1 MTDPAERRQPAGPTI
16 GAPPPFVERRVAPR
30 REIDQMSWRETG
42 LLARSLDILVADV
55 PAQGRLAGLLGLL
68 ADTVGARRAAV
79 LSASGERRIAVA
91 AQDGEDP
98 ADALALAAW
107 LDARGPGSRAE
118 RAASGPAAVS
128 IARSSAD
135 APSPAA
141 LTDGRAHHYA
151 WIEIPS
157 SGRVVLGFD
166 LPDPGAVESV
176 GERLPRQ
183 LARHAAVALA
193 LVTDQLA
200 IEREGS
206 ELQARDRE
214 RERYVSTVAH
224 DLRTPLT
231 GLAGYLELIAD
242 GKVQDPEIRTEFLER
257 SREIVET
264 MGDLVA
270 DLLEMSRI
278 EAGNLGLELAPFSVA
293 DVSRRVLDALRP
305 IGLKRQVKLRAD
317 LPPRI
322 RAAVGDRRRVEQILT
337 NLAGNAL
344 KFTPDGGTVEIAGWF
359 DGRVAMIAVRDDGAG
374 IAAEDQPRIFERFY
388 RLPGHSR
395 ITGTGLGL
403 PIARELARAM
413 DGELDVASV
422 PDSGSSFVLALP
434 GPAEVEIEI
443 VRSALQAAL
452 AAEEIRLE
460 EAAVIRAM
468 YAANRPAE
476 SGVVHDPDEPVVH
489 LVDNPVDAADTPS

>member
-1 MTDPAERRQPAGPTI
+1 MTDETPRRPQQGPTI
-16 GAPPPFVERRVAPR
+16 GAPPRFAERRVVAR
-30 REIDQMSWRETG
+30 RLDDQLAWRETT
-42 LLARSLDILVADV
+42 LLARSLDILVSDRTAE
-55 PAQGRLAGLLGLL
+55 ARLAALLELL

-79 LSASGERRIAVA
+79 LSVAPDRRIAVTA
-91 AQDGEDP
+91 DEHEDP

-118 RAASGPAAVS
+118 RAAGAPATIVVVHGTPAGKP
-128 IARSSAD
+128 ATGRS
-135 APSPAA
+135 APASP
-141 LTDGRAHHYA
+141 HYA

-157 SGRVVLGFD
+157 SGRVVLGFE
-166 LPDPGAVESV
+166 LASAAAVEHV
-176 GERLPRQ
+176 GERLPSQ
-183 LARHAAVALA
+183 MARHAAVALA
-193 LVTDQLA
+193 LVSDQMA
-200 IEREGS
+200 GEREAAD
-206 ELQARDRE
+206 LAARDRE

-242 GKVQDPEIRTEFLER
+242 GRVEDPAIRSEFMDR

-264 MGDLVA
+264 MGDLVG

-278 EAGNLGLELAPFSVA
+278 EAGNLSLELEPFSIA
-293 DVSRRVLDALRP
+293 DVSRRVIGALRP
-305 IGLKRQVKLRAD
+305 IAQKRGIELRAD

-359 DGRVAMIAVRDDGAG
+359 EGRVALIAVRDDGAG
-374 IAAEDQPRIFERFY
+374 IDVEDLPRIFERFF
-388 RLPGHSR
+388 RIAGHSR
-395 ITGTGLGL
+395 IPGTGLGL

-413 DGELDVASV
+413 SGELDAASV
-422 PDSGSSFVLALP
+422 LESGSSFVLALP
-434 GPAEVEIEI
+434 GPAEVELD
-443 VRSALQAAL
+443 VLRAAL
-452 AAEEIRLE
+452 VAALGEEEMRLE

-468 YAANRPAE
+468 RAAHARTADDPGGEPA
-476 SGVVHDPDEPVVH
+476 
-489 LVDNPVDAADTPS
+489 

>member
-1 MTDPAERRQPAGPTI
+1 MTEQSARRQPAGPAI
-16 GAPPPFVERRVAPR
+16 GAPPPFTERRVSPR
-30 REIDQMSWRETG
+30 RLDDQMSWRETT
-42 LLARSLDILVADV
+42 LLARSLDILVADL
-55 PAQGRLAGLLGLL
+55 AAEARLAGLLGLL
-68 ADTVGARRAAV
+68 AETVGARRAAV
-79 LSASGERRIAVA
+79 LAVTGERRIAVA
-91 AQDGEDP
+91 AIDGEDP
-98 ADALALAAW
+98 GEALALAAW

-128 IARSSAD
+128 IARG
-135 APSPAA
+135 APSP
-141 LTDGRAHHYA
+141 DGPRATPDDVHHYA

-166 LPDPGAVESV
+166 LPDPAGVEGV
-176 GERLPRQ
+176 AERLPRQ

-193 LVTDQLA
+193 LVSDQVA
-200 IEREGS
+200 VAREWAD
-206 ELQARDRE
+206 LQARDRE

-242 GKVQDPEIRTEFLER
+242 GRVEDPAIRTEFLDR

-264 MGDLVA
+264 MGNLVA

-293 DVSRRVLDALRP
+293 DVARRVLDALRP
-305 IGLKRQVKLRAD
+305 IGLKRQVALRTD

-359 DGRVAMIAVRDDGAG
+359 DGRVALIAVRDDGAG
-374 IAAEDQPRIFERFY
+374 IAVEDRPRIFERFY

-434 GPAEVEIEI
+434 GPAEVEIEVI
-443 VRSALQAAL
+443 RAALEAAL
-452 AAEEIRLE
+452 ASEEIRLE

-468 YAANRPAE
+468 HQAE
-476 SGVVHDPDEPVVH
+476 RAFESAVVHDPGEPDVH
-489 LVDNPVDAADTPS
+489 LVDNPVDAADTSS

>member
-1 MTDPAERRQPAGPTI
+1 MAARRLDDQLS
-16 GAPPPFVERRVAPR
+16 R
-30 REIDQMSWRETG
+30 RETT
-42 LLARSLDILVADV
+42 LLARSLDILVSDL
-55 PAQGRLAGLLGLL
+55 PAEARLAALLELL

-79 LSASGERRIAVA
+79 LSVAPERRIGVA
-91 AQDGEDP
+91 AGELEDP

-118 RAASGPAAVS
+118 RAASAPATITLVRAAAGGKAATS
-128 IARSSAD
+128 R
-135 APSPAA
+135 PAEA
-141 LTDGRAHHYA
+141 AHHYA

-157 SGRVVLGFD
+157 SGRVVLGFE
-166 LPDPGAVESV
+166 LATLAAVEHV
-176 GERLPRQ
+176 GERLPSQ
-183 LARHAAVALA
+183 MARHAAVALA
-193 LVTDQLA
+193 LVSDQMSG
-200 IEREGS
+200 EREAAD
-206 ELQARDRE
+206 LAARDRE

-242 GKVQDPEIRTEFLER
+242 GRVEDPAIRSEFLDR

-264 MGDLVA
+264 MGELVA

-278 EAGNLGLELAPFSVA
+278 EAGNLALELEPFSIA
-293 DVSRRVLDALRP
+293 DVSRRVIGALRP
-305 IGLKRQVKLRAD
+305 IAQKRGVELRSN

-359 DGRVAMIAVRDDGAG
+359 EGRVAFVAVRDDGAG
-374 IAAEDQPRIFERFY
+374 IDGEDLGRIFERFY
-388 RLPGHSR
+388 RLAGHSR
-395 ITGTGLGL
+395 IPGTGLGL

-413 DGELDVASV
+413 AGDLDVASV
-422 PDSGSSFVLALP
+422 LESGSSFVLALP
-434 GPAEVEIEI
+434 GPADVEFATLRASLEL
-443 VRSALQAAL
+443 ALS
-452 AAEEIRLE
+452 AEEVRLE

-468 YAANRPAE
+468 RAAQHSRDGAEPA
-476 SGVVHDPDEPVVH
+476 
-489 LVDNPVDAADTPS
+489 